1 MKRITIKDVAKHAGV
16 SVSTVSNVINGINK
30 CSLEKRELVLAA
42 MNELNYK
49 QNLAAKAL
57 VTNKSNLIGIIHKG
71 VERNELLDILEGIEF
86 SLLEY
91 TDYDFIHK
99 EDRGII
105 YIKEWVNKRNFDGLI
120 LIGSYKKEVVEILK
134 NTCRNIVI
142 IDNYDS
148 ELEGISYL
156 NSNDTFSSYLATEE
170 LIKNGEKKPY
180 LISKKIDEDE
190 FSNRLF
196 LGYIS
201 ALEDYGISY
210 NEEMHIEV
218 EKDLFLEGQII
229 AKRLENSCIVSNDE
243 ICAGLYRGFYN
254 LNKEKNFEIITFSN
268 LHKRKFF
275 NEKITI
281 VDKLS
286 YKKGREGV
294 EVLFKLINGIYSS
307 KTKNIDSEL
316 IKK

>member
-120 LIGSYKKEVVEILK
+120 LIGSYKKEVVEIFK

-180 LISKKIDEDE
+180 LVSKKIDEDE

-229 AKRLENSCIVSNDE
+229 AKRLQNSCIVSNDE